1 MVCSL
6 NMYYMMYN
14 KIMSSDYLAV
24 SNIHDI
30 VHDMYHYT
38 KHHDSMHAHA
48 LHMHMSCCRYI
59 GNQVTE
65 VDRHLVIIAPPQ
77 SVERAPR
84 SIEKHRQ
91 YWKGDIIIPFALP
104 IIWQSIRNLVM

>member
-48 LHMHMSCCRYI
+48 HVLL
-59 GNQVTE
+59 QV
-65 VDRHLVIIAPPQ
+65 
-77 SVERAPR
+77 
-84 SIEKHRQ
+84 HRQ
-91 YWKGDIIIPFALP
+91 SGNRSGQAFSHHSPA
-104 IIWQSIRNLVM
+104 SIC